1 MYNKK
6 QLSMIFPKRR
16 GRWCA
21 FSFFYQLRCNLQRH
35 LFFLSVLDFRGR
47 RRRIRAYSQTLY
59 RLTLRTFRAPA
70 VRPGFGRQINAHC
83 DGVGELGTCK
93 THCPFAEAPLYASAG
108 QGIFDPHFGEQKLCV
123 LCERESIYER
133 AFYESRILLK
143 VTCSSSA
150 KNEKEK
156 EKRDLI
162 LESL

>member
-1 MYNKK
+1 MYNNSVSFLIHMYNKK

-70 VRPGFGRQINAHC
+70 VRPGFRSANQRALRRRPVNSALAKRTALSPKRLCTHPPGRAYS
-83 DGVGELGTCK
+83 
-93 THCPFAEAPLYASAG
+93 THISGSKNCVFCVRGRVYTRE
-108 QGIFDPHFGEQKLCV
+108 HFISHE
-123 LCERESIYER
+123 Y
-133 AFYESRILLK
+133 
-143 VTCSSSA
+143 
-150 KNEKEK
+150 
-156 EKRDLI
+156 
-162 LESL
+162 